1 MKKLIIAEKP
11 SLAMNIIKAI
21 GGLAKND
28 GFYEG
33 ENYIVSWAFGHL
45 LTLCDVSEY
54 GGQPK
59 YWTLNNL
66 PFIPSTF
73 KFKVKDDK
81 GVKKQFKIL
90 ENLIA
95 REDVQEIVNCGD
107 ADREGEVI
115 INNIIFTILNKKNKK
130 KSDKTITRLWLPEQT
145 PETIRKALKD
155 CHPISETNNL
165 MQEGLARTYI
175 DWLYGINLTR
185 YVTVQ
190 CNNLFPVGRVLVPIV
205 KYIYDRDMAIRN
217 FIPQDYLTVNV
228 KVEKDNDVIPLNF
241 KEFKFKDNSVE
252 TQEKVSNII
261 NQLKDKKVVV
271 KDIKNKEK
279 TLTRP
284 KLFSLDTLQNLM
296 FKTHKMSIKETLNH
310 VQTLYENGYVTYPRT
325 NTEYLAEN
333 EKDKVKEILNVL
345 EDNRLTF
352 FDKKSIFDDSKI
364 ESHSAIIPT
373 TKITLDSTI
382 KDRTKLVYN
391 TILNRF
397 KSVFCKED
405 AIILESN
412 IIFELGEYSTKL
424 VGKAVSKP
432 GFLIF
437 EPQKEKMLP
446 NFKLGEEFVPSL
458 SPEIK
463 QTTPPAKINEASLN
477 KYLKNPK
484 LTQEDESFSDD
495 ELLEDR
501 KNLDSS
507 DEDFYKDVL
516 EGLEIGTVATRAGI
530 IENAIKYDY
539 IEKENSV
546 LSITPK
552 GETLIKNLEKLNV
565 NLGVDKTLEISKSL
579 KDVYKERK
587 KVEDVVKTV
596 YDELNSYIKKEKVL
610 DSYQQEKI
618 SLGKCPLCGKD
629 VIENSKAFSCSGW
642 KEGCNFAVWNNL
654 YGKNITKSIVKELL
668 ENKTT
673 KKISGFKSKNG
684 KSYSAKLI
692 IKEDGTIGLEF

>member
-1 MKKLIIAEKP
+1 
-11 SLAMNIIKAI
+11 
-21 GGLAKND
+21 
-28 GFYEG
+28 
-33 ENYIVSWAFGHL
+33 
-45 LTLCDVSEY
+45 
-54 GGQPK
+54 
-59 YWTLNNL
+59 
-66 PFIPSTF
+66 
-73 KFKVKDDK
+73 
-81 GVKKQFKIL
+81 
-90 ENLIA
+90 
-95 REDVQEIVNCGD
+95 
-107 ADREGEVI
+107 
-115 INNIIFTILNKKNKK
+115 
-130 KSDKTITRLWLPEQT
+130 
-145 PETIRKALKD
+145 
-155 CHPISETNNL
+155 
-165 MQEGLARTYI
+165 
-175 DWLYGINLTR
+175 
-185 YVTVQ
+185 
-190 CNNLFPVGRVLVPIV
+190 
-205 KYIYDRDMAIRN
+205 
-217 FIPQDYLTVNV
+217 
-228 KVEKDNDVIPLNF
+228 
-241 KEFKFKDNSVE
+241 
-252 TQEKVSNII
+252 
-261 NQLKDKKVVV
+261 
-271 KDIKNKEK
+271 
-279 TLTRP
+279 
-284 KLFSLDTLQNLM
+284 
-296 FKTHKMSIKETLNH
+296 
-310 VQTLYENGYVTYPRT
+310 
-325 NTEYLAEN
+325 
-333 EKDKVKEILNVL
+333 
-345 EDNRLTF
+345 
-352 FDKKSIFDDSKI
+352 
-364 ESHSAIIPT
+364 
-373 TKITLDSTI
+373 
-382 KDRTKLVYN
+382 
-391 TILNRF
+391 
-397 KSVFCKED
+397 
-405 AIILESN
+405 
-412 IIFELGEYSTKL
+412 
-424 VGKAVSKP
+424 
-432 GFLIF
+432 
-437 EPQKEKMLP
+437 MLP

-642 KEGCNFAVWNNL
+642 KEGCKFAIWKNL